1 MGSPNLLYI
10 FTDQQRAD
18 TMRCYGN
25 ELIETPALDG
35 LAGESFVFEKAY
47 VSQPVCSPAR
57 ATMMTGLWPHTAGVP
72 SCNVS
77 LGAEVP
83 TFAELLPDDYRTAF
97 MGKWHLGDEI
107 FAQHGF
113 ETWVGSE
120 DSYRHSYSD
129 AEKLE
134 VLSPYH
140 HFLVEHG
147 FAPDRHN
154 QGQDIFSRHFEASL
168 EEEFTKAAY
177 LGDQAAEYI
186 RHSGDE
192 PFALCVSYLEP
203 HPPHTGPLNE
213 YYDPERLPI
222 GPSFMRTPPADAPL
236 IVRLMAAFYMASENY
251 GLDLQTEAGWR
262 ALMARYWGN
271 VSLVDRSVA
280 KILQALEES
289 GKADETIVVFTSDHG
304 EQMGDHGILGKTLM
318 YEESVRVPMLIRAP
332 MLGREQQRI
341 DGNFSHID
349 LVPTLLE
356 LLGQGVPE
364 NLQGESR
371 VPVLRGEENLGDND
385 VFIEWS
391 GADGHP
397 RASIGEAEPNR
408 SMVHPLRTVIAAER
422 WKLNLYGEGQGELY
436 DLNADPH
443 ELENLYHRS
452 EHQARIRELA
462 GRIGAWQERTGDEV
476 ALPAV

>member
-1 MGSPNLLYI
+1 MKHPNLLYI

-25 ELIETPALDG
+25 DLIETPGLNALAD
-35 LAGESFVFEKAY
+35 ESFVFDRAY

-57 ATMMTGLWPHTAGVP
+57 ATMLTGRWPHTAGVP
-72 SCNVS
+72 SCNVPLDAS
-77 LGAEVP
+77 VP

-107 FAQHGF
+107 FPQHGF

-120 DSYRHSYSD
+120 DSYRRSYSSPD
-129 AEKLE
+129 KLE

-140 HFLVEHG
+140 HFLVENG
-147 FAPDRHN
+147 FVPESDN
-154 QGQDIFSRHFEASL
+154 QGQRVFSRHFEASL
-168 EEEFTKAAY
+168 DEEFTKASY

-186 RHSGDE
+186 RQSGDD

-213 YYDPERLPI
+213 YYDPQRLPV
-222 GPSFMRTPPADAPL
+222 GPGFMRRPPEDAPL
-236 IVRLMAAFYMASENY
+236 IVRVMAAFYMASENY
-251 GLDLQTEAGWR
+251 GLDLQTDAGWR

-271 VSLVDRSVA
+271 VSLVDRSLA
-280 KILQALEES
+280 KILKALEES
-289 GKADETIVVFTSDHG
+289 GKADDTIVVFTSDHG

-318 YEESVRVPMLIRAP
+318 YEESVRVPLLIRAP
-332 MLGREQQRI
+332 MLGRQARRVG
-341 DGNFSHID
+341 GNFSHID
-349 LVPTLLE
+349 LVPTLME
-356 LLGQGVPE
+356 LMGLAVDDGMQGR
-364 NLQGESR
+364 SR
-371 VPVLRGEENLGDND
+371 LPVLRGEESLVDSD
-385 VFIEWS
+385 VFVEWS

-397 RASIGEAEPNR
+397 PASIGEAEPNR
-408 SMVHPLRTVIAAER
+408 SMVHPLRTVISSER

-443 ELENLYHRS
+443 ELENLYHRPG
-452 EHQARIRELA
+452 QQGRVRELVQ
-462 GRIGAWQERTGDEV
+462 RIQDWQERSGDEV
-476 ALPAV
+476 MLPAV